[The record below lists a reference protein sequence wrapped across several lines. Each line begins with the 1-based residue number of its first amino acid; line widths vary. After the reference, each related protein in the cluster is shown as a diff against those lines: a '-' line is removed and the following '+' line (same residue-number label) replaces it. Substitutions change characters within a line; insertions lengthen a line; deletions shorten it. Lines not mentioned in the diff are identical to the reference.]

1 MGGREGVKRY
11 KGWREGSKEI
21 REEQKQKG
29 GREGKKG
36 TSRNLEGVKKEDV
49 ERMWKFSRES
59 LIPVLLERSAG
70 GEACKTV

>member
-1 MGGREGVKRY
+1 MRVGGSEGVKRY

-21 REEQKQKG
+21 REERKRKG

-49 ERMWKFSRES
+49 ERM
-59 LIPVLLERSAG
+59 
-70 GEACKTV
+70 